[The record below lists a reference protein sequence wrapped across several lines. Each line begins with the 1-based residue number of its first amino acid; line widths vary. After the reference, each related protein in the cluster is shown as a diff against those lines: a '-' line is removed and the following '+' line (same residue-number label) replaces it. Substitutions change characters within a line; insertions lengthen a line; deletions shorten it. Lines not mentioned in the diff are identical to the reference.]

1 MDDKKDLAKQMYEK
15 GAKYKDIAEQLDLSI
30 NTLKSWIKRYDWKRK
45 GAPKDNRGAP
55 KGNHNAKN
63 NKGGAPPK
71 RNKNA
76 LKTGEYE
83 TIFADTLTEEEL
95 SIYESLND
103 DPYIILSDEIKLLK
117 IRQRRMMKRIAEAEK
132 GLNDSET
139 EYLYEL
145 RNQKKLVRN
154 SNDQE
159 VEIKIPEMTLI
170 QKSEKNYRK
179 INDILAIEDA
189 LTRVSNNLIKAIKR
203 LNELAG
209 TEHKNALLESQV
221 KINKQKLSESS
232 SDSDSQVII
241 VDEWKE
247 KENESDEHTEERES

>member
-45 GAPKDNRGAP
+45 SAPKDNRGAP

-117 IRQRRMMKRIAEAEK
+117 IRQRRMMKRIADAER

-179 INDILAIEDA
+179 ISDILAIEDA

-203 LNELAG
+203 LNELTG

-247 KENESDEHTEERES
+247 EENESDEHTEERES

>member
-1 MDDKKDLAKQMYEK
+1 MDNKELAKEMYEK
-15 GAKYKDIAEQLDLSI
+15 GSKYKEIAEKLGVSI
-30 NTLKSWIKRYDWKRK
+30 NTLKSWIKRYGWKRM

-55 KGNHNAKN
+55 KNSHNAKN

-76 LKTGEYE
+76 LKTGEHE
-83 TIFADTLTEEEL
+83 TIFLDTLTDDEIA
-95 SIYESLND
+95 IYDSLDD

-117 IRQRRMMKRIAEAEK
+117 IRQRRMMKRIADAER

-139 EYLYEL
+139 ECLYEL
-145 RNQKKLVRN
+145 RNQKKLVNN
-154 SNDQE
+154 SNGQE
-159 VEIKIPEMTLI
+159 VEIKIPEMTLV

-179 INDILAIEDA
+179 ISDILAIEDA

-203 LNELAG
+203 LNELTG

-221 KINKQKLSESS
+221 KINNQRLSESNVET
-232 SDSDSQVII
+232 DEQLII
-241 VDEWKE
+241 VDEWK
-247 KENESDEHTEERES
+247 DEDG